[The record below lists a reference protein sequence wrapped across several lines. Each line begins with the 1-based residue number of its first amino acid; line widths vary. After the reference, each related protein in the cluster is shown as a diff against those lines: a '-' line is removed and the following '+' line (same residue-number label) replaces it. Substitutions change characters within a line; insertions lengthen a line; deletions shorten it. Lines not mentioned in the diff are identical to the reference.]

1 MKGFAW
7 KWIAVVWIAF
17 ELLSCKPDDQ
27 KFNALTFYDNITND
41 GSLRLFNLLDE
52 YPSLKAGFQSLQPE
66 QFNLRLDSSM
76 RKPARKDITGFLR
89 VSSDMLLKPEARV
102 RESLLKAN
110 VLIHRLKDA
119 PSGAF
124 EGILPWLERIR
135 QYPGKVVRNLSPI
148 SQSALIYLYNTFNTA
163 DTETK
168 YKELANALKDP
179 DMIELF
185 QDLET
190 ILHKSLV
197 QNANA
202 RSGVESILKGM
213 IDPTLSAD
221 RVLKNQMINLI
232 AEIGNTFGQRAGFSD
247 FKSSDTAL
255 KDLIVNLEKYYTPGG
270 AVYNSGSISDY
281 RDTNYPSDFSIVL
294 TEVFRYLRPML
305 AKGGVYTKDPN
316 VLLGKEL
323 SKNLFNLGFPTEVEN
338 VDFSLKELI
347 RLDYLGRDR
356 AYGGFEYK
364 VSALEHLMFLLTLAD
379 LYGFRW
385 ENPSDNTIMSLE
397 PNGSVNGGPM
407 TNGVLTVGDSIYA
420 LGSAMTGNLGVKAF
434 LNQSANDGAVYRN
447 GDATSPTPFTM
458 GINTP
463 TLALLESPDPSVV
476 PSANDP
482 VFTKTIPFMMRMIVN
497 VVLGGGGPYY
507 NKNRKDSSGNV
518 YTADG
523 KPYMDSN
530 GNDLIYKSSWATS
543 DYRIK
548 VSDTGSG
555 TCTAGSLCR
564 WVGPGGRESNASYT
578 NNQFAQVASGTNASG
593 TKGWSIPVWEISKTP
608 SERALET
615 DEEALYKNF
624 QWLLSEKRMVAVIP
638 LRASLGPGVPYKM
651 AAFVTVIANGLKGL
665 MGAKPQFQ
673 DGSACSSK
681 QNGKWNLSG
690 SLWKPGCASSTQPNF
705 RVAGTPVLEENFSS
719 LPGDSMFF
727 LEAWDYGTSGN
738 SPITFNSLGDSNVY
752 NIFYPPTSQYG
763 VLPPVFAFNFPVMER
778 LSFLTADS
786 VSPSQVNSHWEQRNK
801 ILPLIVSLAKTLS
814 DQSDSSTNKN
824 PFQLLTGLS
833 AALTRPLLTQTA
845 DAENNSGGR
854 TITIL
859 KTGLSNG
866 NFRNRFAGPEEYLFR
881 QSDPITEEPIRSP
894 LSVLIEKER
903 GFQDGLLNL
912 VSKTKLLTNLVHM
925 LAEMG
930 RPSRQPGSDLFF
942 AGLAAVGGEIKITSE
957 TPTAVQF
964 NIQTYLEKLGNDLAV
979 YPDSRP
985 TNVYDPLWDDM
996 GVVAVR
1002 IRDYLSRDSVYS
1014 LIPMLDFSMD
1024 LVLDVTP
1031 SSQEIVH
1038 LLNLLGSIFQNVD
1051 GNRDFL
1057 VTTLL
1062 TSDTPALIQVSAP
1075 YGKCINGVLMGLSLT
1090 GEFFSYI
1097 ETDMNTPYT
1106 IREIF
1111 DDLDRLTVS
1120 DMVQSRSGNRSL
1132 LYTAGVLMN
1141 LFADITEKG
1150 RKPFPDGTVFWDRFN
1165 KNEDS
1170 TTYWENLTSIF
1181 SR

>member
-1 MKGFAW
+1 MKGFVW
-7 KWIAVVWIAF
+7 KWMTVLAIGF
-17 ELLSCKPDDQ
+17 ELLSCKPDEK
-27 KFNALTFYDNITND
+27 KFDALTFYDNITSD
-41 GSLRLFNLLDE
+41 GGLRLFNLLDD

-76 RKPARKDITGFLR
+76 RKPSRKDITGFLR
-89 VSSDMLLKPEARV
+89 VSSDMFLKPEARV

-110 VLIHRLKDA
+110 TLIHRLKEA

-124 EGILPWLERIR
+124 EGVLPWLERIR
-135 QYPGKVVRNLSPI
+135 KYPGKVVRNLSPI
-148 SQSALIYLYNTFNTA
+148 SQAALIYLYKTYNA
-163 DTETK
+163 SETEIK
-168 YKELANALKDP
+168 YRELANALKDP

-190 ILHKSLV
+190 VLHKSLV
-197 QNANA
+197 LNANA

-213 IDPTLSAD
+213 IDPTLSGD
-221 RVLKNQMINLI
+221 RVLKTQMINLI
-232 AEIGNTFGQRAGFSD
+232 AEVGNSFQQRAGFSD

-270 AVYNSGSISDY
+270 SVHDSSGIDDY
-281 RDTNYPSDFSIVL
+281 RDANYPSDFSVVM
-294 TEVFRYLRPML
+294 TEAFRYLRPML
-305 AKGGVYTKDPN
+305 GAGGAYTKNPN
-316 VLLGKEL
+316 VFLGKEL
-323 SKNLFNLGFPTEVEN
+323 SKNLFNLGFPTEAEN
-338 VDFSLKELI
+338 VDFSLRELI

-364 VSALEHLMFLLTLAD
+364 ISALEQLMFLLTLAD
-379 LYGFRW
+379 TYGFRW
-385 ENPSDNTIMSLE
+385 ENPSDSTIMSLE

-407 TNGVLTVGDSIYA
+407 TDGVLTVGDSIYA

-447 GDATSPTPFTM
+447 GDATTPIPFTM

-476 PSANDP
+476 PAANDP
-482 VFTKTIPFMMRMIVN
+482 VFTKTIPFMMKLIVN
-497 VVLGGGGPYY
+497 VVLSGGGPYY
-507 NKNRKDSSGNV
+507 NKNRRDEAGNI
-518 YTADG
+518 YTIDG
-523 KPYMDSN
+523 KPYIDSN
-530 GNDLIYKSSWATS
+530 GNDLIYKSSWSSS

-564 WVGPGGRESNASYT
+564 WVGPGGRESNASYL
-578 NNQFAQVASGTNASG
+578 NNQFTQVASGVNASG
-593 TKGWSIPVWEISKTP
+593 TKGWSIPIWEIAKTS

-615 DEEALYKNF
+615 DEEVLYKNF

-673 DGSACSSK
+673 DGSGCASK
-681 QNGKWNLSG
+681 QNGKWNVLG
-690 SLWKPGCASSTQPNF
+690 SLWKPGCATSTQPNF
-705 RVAGTPVLEENFSS
+705 RVAGTQVLEENFSS

-727 LEAWDYGTSGN
+727 LEAWDYGTSGT
-738 SPITFNSLGDSNVY
+738 SSITFNSLGDSNVY
-752 NIFYPPTSQYG
+752 NIFYPPSSQYG

-778 LSFLTADS
+778 LSFLTADA
-786 VSPSQVNSHWEQRNK
+786 VSPSQVNAYWDKRNK
-801 ILPLIVSLAKTLS
+801 LLPLIVSLAKTLT
-814 DQSDSSTNKN
+814 DQSDSANNKN

-833 AALTRPLLTQTA
+833 AALTRPLLTQTT
-845 DAENNSGGR
+845 DLETNSGGR
-854 TITIL
+854 TITVV
-859 KTGLSNG
+859 KTALPNG
-866 NFRNRFAGPEEYLFR
+866 KFRNRFAGPEEYLFR

-912 VSKTKLLTNLVHM
+912 VSKTKLLTHLVHM

-930 RPSRQPGSDLFF
+930 RPSRQPGADLFF
-942 AGLAAVGGEIKITSE
+942 AGLASVAGEIKLTSE
-957 TPTAVQF
+957 TPTSVQF
-964 NIQTYLEKLGNDLAV
+964 NLQTYLEKLGTDLAA
-979 YPDSRP
+979 YPDTRP
-985 TNVYDPLWDDM
+985 ANVYDPLWDDM

-1002 IRDYLSRDSVYS
+1002 LRDYLSRDSVYS
-1014 LIPMLDFSMD
+1014 LIPMFDFSMD

-1031 SSQEIVH
+1031 SQTEIVH
-1038 LLNLLGSIFQNVD
+1038 VLNLLGSIFQNSS
-1051 GNRDFL
+1051 GNRDYL
-1057 VTTLL
+1057 VTNLL
-1062 TSDTPALIQVSAP
+1062 TSDTPALIEVSAV
-1075 YGKCINGVLMGLSLT
+1075 YGRCVNGVLMGLSLT
-1090 GEFFSYI
+1090 GEFFSYL
-1097 ETDMNTPYT
+1097 EADMNTPYT

-1170 TTYWENLTSIF
+1170 TTYWDNLTSIF

>member
-1 MKGFAW
+1 MKGFVW
-7 KWIAVVWIAF
+7 KWITVLAIGF
-17 ELLSCKPDDQ
+17 ELLSCKPEEK
-27 KFNALTFYDNITND
+27 KFDALTFYDNITSD
-41 GSLRLFNLLDE
+41 GGLRLFNLLDD

-76 RKPARKDITGFLR
+76 RRPARKDITGFLR
-89 VSSDMLLKPEARV
+89 VSSDMFLKPEARV

-110 VLIHRLKDA
+110 TLIHRLKEA

-124 EGILPWLERIR
+124 EGVLPWLERIR
-135 QYPGKVVRNLSPI
+135 KYPGKVVRNLSPI
-148 SQSALIYLYNTFNTA
+148 SQAALIYLYNTFNA
-163 DTETK
+163 SETEIK
-168 YKELANALKDP
+168 YRELANALKDP

-190 ILHKSLV
+190 VLHKALV
-197 QNANA
+197 LNANA
-202 RSGVESILKGM
+202 RSGVESILQGM
-213 IDPTLSAD
+213 IDPTLSGD
-221 RVLKNQMINLI
+221 RVLKTQMINLI
-232 AEIGNTFGQRAGFSD
+232 AEVGNAFQQRAGFSD

-270 AVYNSGSISDY
+270 SVHDSPGISDY
-281 RDTNYPSDFSIVL
+281 RDANYPSDFSIVM
-294 TEVFRYLRPML
+294 TEAFRYLRPML
-305 AKGGVYTKDPN
+305 GAGGTYTKNPN

-323 SKNLFNLGFPTEVEN
+323 SKNLFNLGFPTEAEN
-338 VDFSLKELI
+338 VDFSLRELI

-364 VSALEHLMFLLTLAD
+364 ISALEQLLFLLTLAD
-379 LYGFRW
+379 TYGFRW

-447 GDATSPTPFTM
+447 GDTTTPTPFTM

-476 PSANDP
+476 PAANDP
-482 VFTKTIPFMMRMIVN
+482 VFTKTIPFMMKLIVN
-497 VVLGGGGPYY
+497 VVLSGGGPYY
-507 NKNRKDSSGNV
+507 NKNRRDEAGNI
-518 YTADG
+518 YTIDG
-523 KPYMDSN
+523 KPYIDSN
-530 GNDLIYKSSWATS
+530 GNDLIYKSSWSSS

-564 WVGPGGRESNASYT
+564 WVGPGGRESNASYL
-578 NNQFAQVASGTNASG
+578 NNQFTQVASGVNASG
-593 TKGWSIPVWEISKTP
+593 TKGWSIPIWEIAKT
-608 SERALET
+608 SGERALET
-615 DEEALYKNF
+615 DEEVLYKNF

-673 DGSACSSK
+673 DGSSCASK
-681 QNGKWNLSG
+681 QNGKWNILG

-705 RVAGTPVLEENFSS
+705 RVAGTQVLEENFSS

-727 LEAWDYGTSGN
+727 LEAWDYGTSGT
-738 SPITFNSLGDSNVY
+738 SSITFNSLGDSNVY
-752 NIFYPPTSQYG
+752 NIFYPPSSQYG

-778 LSFLTADS
+778 LSFLTADA
-786 VSPSQVNSHWEQRNK
+786 VSPSQVNSYWDKRNK
-801 ILPLIVSLAKTLS
+801 LLPLIVSLAKTLT
-814 DQSDSSTNKN
+814 DQSDSATNKN

-833 AALTRPLLTQTA
+833 AALTRPLLTQTT
-845 DAENNSGGR
+845 DLETNSGGR
-854 TITIL
+854 TITVV
-859 KTGLSNG
+859 KTALPNG
-866 NFRNRFAGPEEYLFR
+866 KFRNRFAGPEEYLFR

-912 VSKTKLLTNLVHM
+912 VSKTKLLTHLVHM

-930 RPSRQPGSDLFF
+930 RPSRQPGADLFF
-942 AGLAAVGGEIKITSE
+942 AGLAAVAGEIKLTSE
-957 TPTAVQF
+957 TPTSVQF
-964 NIQTYLEKLGNDLAV
+964 NLQTYLEKLGTDLAA

-985 TNVYDPLWDDM
+985 ANVYDPLWDDM

-1002 IRDYLSRDSVYS
+1002 LRDYLSRDSVYS
-1014 LIPMLDFSMD
+1014 LIPMFDFSMD

-1031 SSQEIVH
+1031 SPTEIVH
-1038 LLNLLGSIFQNVD
+1038 LLNLLGSIFQNSS
-1051 GNRDFL
+1051 GNRDYL
-1057 VTTLL
+1057 LTSLL
-1062 TSDTPALIQVSAP
+1062 TSDTPALIEVSAV
-1075 YGKCINGVLMGLSLT
+1075 YGRCVNGVLMGLSLT
-1090 GEFFSYI
+1090 GEFFSYL
-1097 ETDMNTPYT
+1097 EADMNTPYT

-1120 DMVQSRSGNRSL
+1120 DMMQSRSGNRSL

-1170 TTYWENLTSIF
+1170 TTYWDNLTSIF

>member
-1 MKGFAW
+1 MKGFVW
-7 KWIAVVWIAF
+7 KWITVLAIGF
-17 ELLSCKPDDQ
+17 ELLSCKPEEK
-27 KFNALTFYDNITND
+27 KFDALTFYDNITSD
-41 GSLRLFNLLDE
+41 GGLRLFNLLDD

-110 VLIHRLKDA
+110 TLIHRLKEA

-124 EGILPWLERIR
+124 EGVLPWLERIR
-135 QYPGKVVRNLSPI
+135 KYPGKVVRNLSPI
-148 SQSALIYLYNTFNTA
+148 SQAALIYLYNTFNTSE
-163 DTETK
+163 TEIK
-168 YKELANALKDP
+168 YRELANALKDP

-185 QDLET
+185 KDLET
-190 ILHKSLV
+190 VLHKALV
-197 QNANA
+197 LNANA
-202 RSGVESILKGM
+202 RSGVESILRGM
-213 IDPTLSAD
+213 IDPTLSGD
-221 RVLKNQMINLI
+221 RVLKTQMINLI
-232 AEIGNTFGQRAGFSD
+232 AEVGNAFQQRAGFSD

-270 AVYNSGSISDY
+270 SVHDSPGIDDY
-281 RDTNYPSDFSIVL
+281 RDANYPSDFSVVM
-294 TEVFRYLRPML
+294 TEAFRYLRPML
-305 AKGGVYTKDPN
+305 GAGGTYTKNPN
-316 VLLGKEL
+316 VLIGKEL
-323 SKNLFNLGFPTEVEN
+323 SKNLFNLGFPTEAEN
-338 VDFSLKELI
+338 VDFSLRELI

-364 VSALEHLMFLLTLAD
+364 ISALEQLLFLLTLAD
-379 LYGFRW
+379 TYGFRW
-385 ENPSDNTIMSLE
+385 ENPSDSTIMSLE

-447 GDATSPTPFTM
+447 GDATTPTPFTM

-476 PSANDP
+476 PASNDP
-482 VFTKTIPFMMRMIVN
+482 VFTKTIPFMMKLIVN
-497 VVLGGGGPYY
+497 VVLSGGGPYY
-507 NKNRKDSSGNV
+507 NKNRRDEAGNI
-518 YTADG
+518 YTIDG
-523 KPYMDSN
+523 KPYIDSN
-530 GNDLIYKSSWATS
+530 GNDLIYKSSWSSS

-564 WVGPGGRESNASYT
+564 WVGPGGRESNASYL
-578 NNQFAQVASGTNASG
+578 NNQFTQIASGVNASG
-593 TKGWSIPVWEISKTP
+593 TRGWSIPIWEIAKT
-608 SERALET
+608 SGERALET
-615 DEEALYKNF
+615 DEEVLYKNF

-673 DGSACSSK
+673 DGSSCASK
-681 QNGKWNLSG
+681 QNGKWNILG

-705 RVAGTPVLEENFSS
+705 RVAGTQVLEENFSS

-727 LEAWDYGTSGN
+727 LEAWDYGTSGT
-738 SPITFNSLGDSNVY
+738 SSITFNSLGDSNVY
-752 NIFYPPTSQYG
+752 NIFYPPSSQYG

-778 LSFLTADS
+778 LSFLTADA
-786 VSPSQVNSHWEQRNK
+786 VSPSQVNSYWEKRNK
-801 ILPLIVSLAKTLS
+801 LLPLIVSLAKTLT
-814 DQSDSSTNKN
+814 DQSDSATNKN

-833 AALTRPLLTQTA
+833 AALTRPLLTQTT
-845 DAENNSGGR
+845 DLETNSGGR
-854 TITIL
+854 TITVV
-859 KTGLSNG
+859 KTALPNG
-866 NFRNRFAGPEEYLFR
+866 KFRNRFAGPEEYLFR

-912 VSKTKLLTNLVHM
+912 ASKTKLLTYLVHM

-930 RPSRQPGSDLFF
+930 RPSRQPGADLFF
-942 AGLAAVGGEIKITSE
+942 AGLAAVAGEIKLTSE
-957 TPTAVQF
+957 TPTSVQF
-964 NIQTYLEKLGNDLAV
+964 NLQTYLEKLGTDLAA
-979 YPDSRP
+979 YPDARP
-985 TNVYDPLWDDM
+985 ANVYDPLWDDM

-1002 IRDYLSRDSVYS
+1002 LRDYLSRDSVYS
-1014 LIPMLDFSMD
+1014 LIPMFDFSMD

-1031 SSQEIVH
+1031 SPTEIVH
-1038 LLNLLGSIFQNVD
+1038 LLNLLGSIFQNSS
-1051 GNRDFL
+1051 GNRDYL
-1057 VTTLL
+1057 VTSLL
-1062 TSDTPALIQVSAP
+1062 TSDTPALIEVSAV
-1075 YGKCINGVLMGLSLT
+1075 YGRCVNGVLMGLSLT
-1090 GEFFSYI
+1090 GEFFSYL
-1097 ETDMNTPYT
+1097 EADMNTPYT

-1120 DMVQSRSGNRSL
+1120 DMMQSRSGNRSL

-1170 TTYWENLTSIF
+1170 TTYWDNLTSIF

>member
-1 MKGFAW
+1 MKFLSWKYTAVLGILCGF
-7 KWIAVVWIAF
+7 
-17 ELLSCKPDDQ
+17 LSCKPEGK
-27 KFNALTFYDNITND
+27 KFDALSFYDNIADD
-41 GSLRLFNLLDE
+41 GGLKLFNLLNE

-76 RKPARKDITGFLR
+76 RKPARRDITGFLR

-110 VLIHRLKDA
+110 LLIHRLKDA

-124 EGILPWLERIR
+124 EGVLPWLERIR
-135 QYPGKVVRNLSPI
+135 KYPGQVVRNLSPI
-148 SQSALIYLYNTFNTA
+148 SQKALIYLYNTYNTT

-168 YKELANALKDP
+168 YKELSAALADP

-190 ILHKSLV
+190 VLHKALV
-197 QNANA
+197 QNSNA
-202 RSGVESILKGM
+202 RLGVESILKGM

-221 RVLKNQMINLI
+221 KVLKNQMIRLI
-232 AEIGNTFGQRAGFSD
+232 AEIGNTFQQRAGFSD

-255 KDLIVNLEKYYTPGG
+255 KDLIVNLEKHYTVGGSVHDSPG
-270 AVYNSGSISDY
+270 VNDY
-281 RDTNYPSDFSIVL
+281 RDPDYPSDFAVVL

-305 AKGGVYTKDPN
+305 THGGSFTKDPN

-323 SKNLFNLGFPTEVEN
+323 SKNLFNLGFLTSVED

-347 RLDYLGRDR
+347 RMDYLGRDR

-364 VSALEHLMFLLTLAD
+364 ISALEHLLFLLTLAD
-379 LYGFRW
+379 TYGFRW
-385 ENPSDNTIMSLE
+385 ENPADTTIMSLE
-397 PNGSVNGGPM
+397 PSSANGGPM
-407 TNGVLTVGDSIYA
+407 TGGVLTVGDSIYA

-434 LNQSANDGAVYRN
+434 LNQSANDQAVFRN
-447 GDATSPTPFTM
+447 GDPNSPTPFTM

-463 TLALLESPDPSVV
+463 TLALLEAPDPSTV
-476 PSANDP
+476 PSATDP
-482 VFTKTIPFMMRMIVN
+482 VFTKTIPFMMKLIVN
-497 VVLGGGGPYY
+497 VVFSGGGPYY
-507 NKNRKDSSGNV
+507 NKNRIDSNGNV
-518 YTADG
+518 YSLDG
-523 KPYMDSN
+523 NLYMDSF
-530 GNDLIYKSSWATS
+530 GNDLIYKSSWS
-543 DYRIK
+543 SSEFRIK

-555 TCTAGSLCR
+555 NCTNGSLCR
-564 WVGPGGRESNASYT
+564 WVGPGGRETNASYA
-578 NNQFAQVASGTNASG
+578 NNQFTQVASGVNASG
-593 TKGWSIPVWEISKTP
+593 SKGWSIPIWEISKSG

-615 DEEALYKNF
+615 DEEAIYKNF

-673 DGSACSSK
+673 DGGNCSSK
-681 QNGKWNLSG
+681 INGKWILLG

-705 RVAGTPVLEENFSS
+705 RMAGTPVLEENFST

-727 LEAWDYGTSGN
+727 LEAWDYGTSGSN
-738 SPITFNSLGDSNVY
+738 PITFNSLGDSNVY
-752 NIFYPPTSQYG
+752 NIFYPTSSQYG

-778 LSFLTADS
+778 LSFLTSDS
-786 VSPSQVNSHWEQRNK
+786 VTPSQVNSYWNRRNK
-801 ILPLIVSLAKTLS
+801 LLPLIVSLAKVLT
-814 DQSDSSTNKN
+814 DQSDSSNQKN

-833 AALTRPLLTQTA
+833 AALTRPLLTKAVDLET
-845 DAENNSGGR
+845 NSGGT
-854 TITIL
+854 TITIV
-859 KTGLSNG
+859 KTALPNG
-866 NFRNRFAGPEEYLFR
+866 RFRNRLAGPDEYLFR

-894 LSVLIEKER
+894 LSILIEKER
-903 GFQDGLLNL
+903 GFQDGILNL
-912 VSKTKLLTNLVHM
+912 VSKTKLLTNLVQM

-930 RPSRQPGSDLFF
+930 RPSRQTGADLFF
-942 AGLAAVGGEIKITSE
+942 AGLASFCGEIKISSE
-957 TPTAVQF
+957 SPSAVQF
-964 NIQTYLEKLGNDLAV
+964 NLQTYLEKLGDDLAV
-979 YPDSRP
+979 YPDTRP

-1002 IRDYLSRDSVYS
+1002 LRDYLSRDSVYS
-1014 LIPMLDFSMD
+1014 LIPMFDFSMD
-1024 LVLDVTP
+1024 LVLEVKP
-1031 SSQEIVH
+1031 SGEELVH
-1038 LLNLLGSIFQNVD
+1038 LLDLLGSIFQD
-1051 GNRDFL
+1051 KSGQRDFL
-1057 VTTLL
+1057 VTGLL
-1062 TSDTPALIQVSAP
+1062 TSDTPSLIQVSAAH
-1075 YGKCINGVLMGLSLT
+1075 GRSINGVLMGLSLT

-1106 IREIF
+1106 IRDIF

-1120 DMVQSRSGNRSL
+1120 DMVQSRSGNHSL
-1132 LYTAGVLMN
+1132 LYSAGVLMN

-1150 RKPFPDGTVFWDRFN
+1150 RKPFPDGAVFWDRFN

-1170 TTYWENLTSIF
+1170 TTYWDNLTSIF